1 MLRNLAPVAA
11 VAAVVAVTGC
21 GTTVSETQV
30 RSANGLGGPGNGLT
44 ASSGPSAPGA
54 VSGNVAQGTGTQGT
68 GGSSSLSRTGTS
80 TGAGTAVGS
89 GSQRPGGT
97 ALTATT
103 ITIGMGYVSNGNA
116 ANAAIGAAGISQG
129 DAKGE
134 GQAVINYINKNGG
147 IAGRKIVPVW
157 QAYDATS
164 TGSTASQDEAACAN
178 YTQDHHVF
186 AVADSGLTDTLPAC
200 LLKAGVFMANSG
212 DIISHD
218 NGFFRQ
224 YPNYVD
230 VGTLSED
237 RFMAEEVQALQ
248 REKWYSPWST
258 ATGQAAPTGTA
269 KVGVLTINYPY
280 WNRSVNKVLLPALA
294 KSGHPVASS
303 DIYRVTYPQ
312 TTTDEARTVSDIQG
326 AVLHFRS
333 DGVTHVIFTDPSG
346 VLTLIFSRNAGSQHY
361 YPRYGVSSGSGMQA
375 LVTAGDVDPTT
386 LRGAIGLGWA
396 PSLDLQPSAASHYT
410 TPATA
415 KCLQV
420 MKQGGFTFPDVN
432 SEGIALSIC
441 DQLFFLADVLDRAA
455 PNFTLNGELNAVA
468 GIGSTFHAAA
478 DPLSFVS
485 ATRHDALQEGWDM
498 EWNTSCNCARY
509 IGNGYQIPDVND

>member
-1 MLRNLAPVAA
+1 MFRNLAPIAG

-21 GTTVSETQV
+21 GTTVSDTQV
-30 RSANGLGGPGNGLT
+30 RSANGLGGPGSGLT
-44 ASSGPSAPGA
+44 ASSGPSAPG
-54 VSGNVAQGTGTQGT
+54 VGPGTGAAAI
-68 GGSSSLSRTGTS
+68 GGQSSAGSNPLPGSGTS
-80 TGAGTAVGS
+80 TGSGAAVGTGAGNPAS
-89 GSQRPGGT
+89 A
-97 ALTATT
+97 ALTAST
-103 ITIGMGYVSNGNA
+103 ITIGIGYVSNGNA

-134 GQAVINYINKNGG
+134 SQAVIKYINSHGG
-147 IAGRKIVPVW
+147 VAGRKIVPVW

-218 NGFFRQ
+218 NGFFHQ

-237 RFMAEEVQALQ
+237 RFMAEEVQVLQ
-248 REKWYSPWST
+248 RQKWFSAWNT
-258 ATGQAAPTGTA
+258 ATGQAAATGAA
-269 KVGVLTINYPY
+269 KIGVLTINAPY

-294 KSGHPVASS
+294 KAGHAVSTN
-303 DIYRVTYPQ
+303 DVLRVTYPQ
-312 TTTDEARTVSDIQG
+312 TTTDEAQTVSDIQG
-326 AVLHFRS
+326 AVLRFRG
-333 DGVTHVIFTDPSG
+333 DGVTHVVFTDPSG
-346 VLTLIFSRNAGSQHY
+346 VLTLAFSRNAGSQHY
-361 YPRYGVSSGSGMQA
+361 YPRYGVSSGNGMQA

-386 LRGAIGLGWA
+386 LRGAIGLGWS

-415 KCLQV
+415 QCLRV
-420 MKQGGFTFPDVN
+420 MKEGGFSFPDVN
-432 SEGIALSIC
+432 SQGIALSIC
-441 DQLFFLADVLDRAA
+441 DQLFFLADVLNRAA

-485 ATRHDALQEGWDM
+485 ASRHDALQEGWDM
-498 EWNTSCNCARY
+498 EWNTSCKCARY

>member
-1 MLRNLAPVAA
+1 MAA
-11 VAAVVAVTGC
+11 VAVVVAVTGC
-21 GTTVSETQV
+21 GTTVSETQI
-30 RSANGLGGPGNGLT
+30 RSANGQGGPGNGLT

-54 VSGNVAQGTGTQGT
+54 VSGNVGQGTGAQGN
-68 GGSSSLSRTGTS
+68 GGANSLSGTGTS
-80 TGAGTAVGS
+80 TGGGTAVGS
-89 GSQRPGGT
+89 GSQTPGGT

-103 ITIGMGYVSNGNA
+103 ITIGFGYVSDGNA
-116 ANAAIGAAGISQG
+116 ANAAIGAAGISSG
-129 DAKGE
+129 DPKGE
-134 GQAVINYINKNGG
+134 SQAVINYINKNGG

-178 YTQDHHVF
+178 YTQDHHVL

-200 LLKAGVFMANSG
+200 LLKAGVFMAQSG

-218 NGFFRQ
+218 NGFFHQ

-248 REKWYSPWST
+248 RQKWYSPWNT
-258 ATGQAAPTGTA
+258 TTGQAAPAGTP
-269 KVGVLTINYPY
+269 KIGVLTINGP
-280 WNRSVNKVLLPALA
+280 WWTRSVNKVLLPDLA
-294 KSGHPVASS
+294 KAGHAVAAN
-303 DIYRVTYPQ
+303 DVFRVTEPQ
-312 TTTDEARTVSDIQG
+312 TTTEEAQTVSDIQG
-326 AVLHFRS
+326 AVLRFRS

-375 LVTAGDVDPTT
+375 LVTAGDVDSTT
-386 LRGAIGLGWA
+386 LRGAIGVGWA
-396 PSLDLQPSAASHYT
+396 PGLDLQPSAASHY
-410 TPATA
+410 ATA
-415 KCLQV
+415 ATTKCLGI
-420 MKQGGFTFPDVN
+420 MKQAGYSFPDVN
-432 SEGIALSIC
+432 SQGIALSIC
-441 DQLFFLADVLDRAA
+441 DQLFFLADVLNRAA
-455 PNFTLNGELNAVA
+455 PNLTLNGELNAVA

-509 IGNGYQIPDVND
+509 VGNGYQIPDVND